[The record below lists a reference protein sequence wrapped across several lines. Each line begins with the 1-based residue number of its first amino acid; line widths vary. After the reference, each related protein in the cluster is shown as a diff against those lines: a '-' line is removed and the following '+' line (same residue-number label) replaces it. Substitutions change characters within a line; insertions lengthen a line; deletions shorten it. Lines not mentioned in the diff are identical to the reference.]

1 MTSYKYKVNTYQS
14 LFINL
19 LMRNPSKIQLV
30 QMVQVIT
37 SSKENS
43 TIQIQAMRNA
53 EMNLQIDA

>member
-1 MTSYKYKVNTYQS
+1 
-14 LFINL
+14 
-19 LMRNPSKIQLV
+19 MRNPSKIQLV